1 MRVGGPTRVRV
12 NSIYLYDTL
21 TQVIGSSIYRD
32 TCNRDARGRVTADA
46 AHIDE
51 ILAREIRY
59 TRAFPLI
66 GIAELARPRQTETRE
81 VSPGVYDG
89 SYYEVQI
96 AWSE

>member
-1 MRVGGPTRVRV
+1 MHVAALPQTRRTIF
-12 NSIYLYDTL
+12 S
-21 TQVIGSSIYRD
+21 
-32 TCNRDARGRVTADA
+32 AR
-46 AHIDE
+46 IDE

-59 TRAFPLI
+59 TRTFPLI

-81 VSPGVYDG
+81 VSPGDDDG